1 MAPAP
6 TPTCVYLHTRW
17 MAGVGVVECPTAV
30 CSTSTPARC
39 LHGACRGQRT
49 AAMPRYAHL
58 GFGGQEGAWGGSG
71 GLLSQAEAC
80 CHSGGLQSPCF
91 GWQRRLAVTCR
102 LGVAVTRRLGCVCRL
117 PPGKHRVRLGF
128 GPYACHVLA
137 PRVLVAAR
145 RGPRPLL
152 SRHVTSI
159 HRTQST
165 CGPTWPHV
173 IEAPLWHR

>member
-49 AAMPRYAHL
+49 AAVPRYAHL

-71 GLLSQAEAC
+71 GLMS
-80 CHSGGLQSPCF
+80 
-91 GWQRRLAVTCR
+91 QRRLAVTLLWVAAQACCHLPPRCCCHPPPR
-102 LGVAVTRRLGCVCRL
+102 LRL
-117 PPGKHRVRLGF
+117 PPAAGKAPCAAGLWPLRLPRA
-128 GPYACHVLA
+128 GPSRPCCCPTRAATPALAPCHVNTQDTKHMR
-137 PRVLVAAR
+137 PYMAAR
-145 RGPRPLL
+145 HRGTPL
-152 SRHVTSI
+152 
-159 HRTQST
+159 
-165 CGPTWPHV
+165 
-173 IEAPLWHR
+173 A